1 MQLLFALLVA
11 WILILAYMS
20 YDYTRQLL
28 NPGCPRAVH
37 EIPGYE
43 SVEIT
48 TSTGLTLSGWWH
60 APDNHKVVLLLG
72 GLGSNRDTMLADADM
87 LVNNGYGI
95 LTIDSRPCAGEM
107 TTLGYRETEE
117 LKAMAA
123 YTLQQPGVQWLG
135 VLGYSIGGVTAVRGA
150 AEMPQIKAVVSEG
163 SFADL
168 YKEITGIET
177 FPMSLRW
184 QVQQMVA
191 GWYMYFARALPWQV
205 STTSALPKIAPR
217 PVLLVFGENEMAR
230 AQGWEQFEACGE
242 NCELWVVPDA
252 GHGEY
257 RSSAADEYETRII
270 NFFNHS
276 YVD

>member
-1 MQLLFALLVA
+1 MQVLFALLVT

-20 YDYTRQLL
+20 YNYTRQLL
-28 NPGCPRAVH
+28 NPGCPGSAEEV
-37 EIPGYE
+37 PGYE
-43 SVEIT
+43 AVEINT
-48 TSTGLTLSGWWH
+48 NAGLTLSGWWH
-60 APDNHKVVLLLG
+60 APRNNRVILLLG

-107 TTLGYRETEE
+107 TTLGFREIEE
-117 LKAMAA
+117 LEAMASYA
-123 YTLQQPGVQWLG
+123 MQQPGVAWLG

-177 FPMSLRW
+177 FPLSLRW

-191 GWYMYFARALPWQV
+191 GWYMYFSMALPWQV

-257 RSSAADEYETRII
+257 RSSAAGEYEARII
-270 NFFNHS
+270 DFFNYS
-276 YVD
+276 SVE